1 MVIRRREFLI
11 LGRGETL
18 TEDCGWMFVDNVP
31 LLFRKRRV
39 ARQLQV
45 ETWLDLAQLVK
56 ELRID
61 ELDLAKT
68 RNVREQPSTRY
79 VV

>member
-1 MVIRRREFLI
+1 MA
-11 LGRGETL
+11 
-18 TEDCGWMFVDNVP
+18 EDCGWMFVDNVP

-45 ETWLDLAQLVK
+45 ETWLDLAQLVR
-56 ELRID
+56 ELKID

-68 RNVREQPSTRY
+68 SNVREEPSTRY
-79 VV
+79 IV